1 MFKIIRK
8 CPKNYFQKFGSLFQN
23 SQYYRMLYLTLG
35 LNKYN
40 HYEKYNRNLKLFIV
54 FYIQESKKTV
64 DQDKQ

>member
-1 MFKIIRK
+1 
-8 CPKNYFQKFGSLFQN
+8 
-23 SQYYRMLYLTLG
+23 MLYLTLS